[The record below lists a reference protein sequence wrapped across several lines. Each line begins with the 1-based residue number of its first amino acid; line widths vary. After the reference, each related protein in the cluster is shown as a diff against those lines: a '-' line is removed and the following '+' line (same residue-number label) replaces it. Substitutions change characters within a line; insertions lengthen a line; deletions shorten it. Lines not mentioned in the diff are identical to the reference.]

1 MPAALYVRQ
10 LDEKRIVKVA
20 EKKGDAR
27 SVYRRDVARLIHAP
41 CFRRLQG
48 KAQLFPSDENDFFRN
63 RLTHSLEVAQ
73 IATGIALNLNSR
85 EEMLK
90 RSPIDVDLVH
100 FAALAHDLGHPPF
113 GHDGERALDQ
123 VMIGHGGFE
132 GNAQTI
138 RILTRLEKKEIETQ
152 PIVSRGK
159 DTRTGLNLA
168 YRTIAS
174 VLKYDKVIPRKRRK
188 NSDVVKGYYQTE
200 ASLMSDI
207 RSAVAPGCASGD
219 FKTIECS
226 IMDLADDIAY
236 STYDLEDAFK
246 AGFLS
251 PLSMASAD
259 NTLKQRIAE
268 VVNEKMRKSYPKSLC
283 DRETL
288 TIDGVDRIVLS
299 MMRGLFQPSEQ
310 LFERMERTKM
320 SNEELSYALSAEV
333 SAGSRMLQEEGRF
346 RNEFTSRLV
355 FAFMSNIEFEWNQR
369 RPSLSYVRLSLG
381 TFQAIE
387 VLKRFAYEAL
397 VNSNRFKMADRRG
410 REIIEHIFK
419 ALTRPGGDKL
429 LPPDIRSTYEASNKK
444 EWKLRTVCDFIASM
458 TDRYCVEFYSRLIGI
473 NAPSIYKPY

>member
-1 MPAALYVRQ
+1 MAAALYNRQ
-10 LDEKRIVKVA
+10 VDEKRVVNVSQKV
-20 EKKGDAR
+20 GDAR
-27 SVYRRDVARLIHAP
+27 KAYRRDVARLIHSP

-85 EEMLK
+85 EKELK
-90 RSPIDVDLVH
+90 HSPIDTDLVH

-113 GHDGERALDQ
+113 GHDGERALDD
-123 VMIGHGGFE
+123 VMKLHGGFE

-138 RILTRLEKKEIETQ
+138 RILTRLEKKEIETL
-152 PIVSRGK
+152 PIVNRGK
-159 DTRTGLNLA
+159 DTRAGLNLT
-168 YRTIAS
+168 YRSIAS
-174 VLKYDKVIPRKRRK
+174 VLKYDNAIPIKRA
-188 NSDVVKGYYQTE
+188 NSSNVQKGYYQTE
-200 ASLMSDI
+200 ASLVADI
-207 RSAVAPGCASGD
+207 RSKVAPGCKPGR

-251 PLSMASAD
+251 PISMAAAD
-259 NTLKQRIAE
+259 NRLKERIAS
-268 VVNEKMRKSYPKSLC
+268 VVNTKMRANYPKALC
-283 DRETL
+283 DTEAL

-299 MMRGLFQPSEQ
+299 MMRDLFQPSEE
-310 LFERMERTKM
+310 LFKRMQNANM

-333 SAGSRMLQEEGRF
+333 SAASTTLQEEGRF

-355 FAFMSNIEFEWNQR
+355 YAFMSNIEFKWNAQT
-369 RPSLSYVRLSLG
+369 PSLSSVALSLG

-397 VNSNRFKMADRRG
+397 IMSNRFKMADRRG

-419 ALTRPGGDKL
+419 ALTQTGGERL
-429 LPPDIRSTYEASNKK
+429 LPHDIRATYEASSKK
-444 EWKLRTVCDFIASM
+444 EWRLRTVCDFISSM

>member
-1 MPAALYVRQ
+1 MAAALYVRQ
-10 LDEKRIVKVA
+10 VDEKRVVEVRHK
-20 EKKGDAR
+20 EGDAR
-27 SVYRRDVARLIHAP
+27 KAYRRDVARLIHSP
-41 CFRRLQG
+41 SFRRLQG

-85 EEMLK
+85 EKELK

-123 VMIGHGGFE
+123 VMKRHGGFE

-138 RILTRLEKKEIETQ
+138 RILTRLEKKEIEPL
-152 PIVSRGK
+152 PIVNKGK
-159 DTRTGLNLA
+159 DTRTGLNLT
-168 YRTIAS
+168 YRSIAS
-174 VLKYDKVIPRKRRK
+174 VLKYDNVIPVKRA
-188 NSDVVKGYYQTE
+188 NSSDVKKGYYQTE
-200 ASLMSDI
+200 ASLVRDI
-207 RSAVAPGCASGD
+207 RSKIAPGCKPGK

-251 PLSMASAD
+251 PMSMAAAE
-259 NTLKQRIAE
+259 NRLKQRIAD
-268 VVNEKMRKSYPKSLC
+268 VVNKKMRANYPKVLC
-283 DRETL
+283 DSEAL

-299 MMRGLFQPSEQ
+299 MMRDLFQPSEE
-310 LFERMERTKM
+310 LVKRMQNT
-320 SNEELSYALSAEV
+320 NVTDEELSYALSAEV
-333 SAGSRMLQEEGRF
+333 SAASTTLQEEGRF

-355 FAFMSNIEFEWNQR
+355 YAFMSNIEFTWNAQT
-369 RPSLSYVRLSLG
+369 PSLSSVGLSLG

-397 VNSNRFKMADRRG
+397 VMSNRFKMADRRG

-419 ALTRPGGDKL
+419 ALTQSGGEKL
-429 LPPDIRSTYEASNKK
+429 LPHDIRSTYDASGK
-444 EWKLRTVCDFIASM
+444 EEWRLRAVCDFISSM

>member
-1 MPAALYVRQ
+1 MTAALYIRQ
-10 LDEKRIVKVA
+10 IDEKRAVDVSQ
-20 EKKGDAR
+20 KKGDAR
-27 SVYRRDVARLIHAP
+27 KAYRRDVARLIHSP

-85 EEMLK
+85 EKELK
-90 RSPIDVDLVH
+90 RSPIDLDLVH

-123 VMIGHGGFE
+123 VMKKHGGFE

-138 RILTRLEKKEIETQ
+138 RILTRLEKKEIETL
-152 PIVSRGK
+152 PTIDKGK
-159 DTRTGLNLA
+159 DTRIGLNLA
-168 YRTIAS
+168 YRSIAS
-174 VLKYDKVIPRKRRK
+174 VLKYDQVIPQARSQ
-188 NSDVVKGYYQTE
+188 NSAVVKGYYLTE
-200 ASLMSDI
+200 APLISDI
-207 RSAVAPGCASGD
+207 RSFIASGCKPGK

-251 PLSMASAD
+251 PLSMAAAD
-259 NTLKQRIAE
+259 NSLKQRIAD
-268 VVNEKMRKSYPKSLC
+268 VVNKKMRMSYPKALC
-283 DRETL
+283 DREAL

-299 MMRGLFQPSEQ
+299 MMKDLFQPSRE
-310 LFERMERTKM
+310 LFERMTTMDM
-320 SNEELSYALSAEV
+320 SVEELSFALSAEV
-333 SAGSRMLQEEGRF
+333 SAGSKILQEEGRY

-355 FAFMSNIEFEWNQR
+355 YAFVSNIEFRWNAE
-369 RPSLSYVRLSLG
+369 RPCLSSVSLALG

-397 VNSNRFKMADRRG
+397 VMSNRFKMADRRG

-419 ALTRPGGDKL
+419 ALTESGGEKL
-429 LPPDIRSTYEASNKK
+429 LPPDIRSIYEASNK
-444 EWKLRTVCDFIASM
+444 EGWRLRTVCDFISSM